1 MELLRANPFMALFLA
16 LFFGYLI
23 GKLKVGKFELGGIA
37 GTLIAAV
44 VIGQIGIEVDPGV
57 KSIFFALFIYAV
69 GYNGGPQ
76 FFNPLNRSTITQVI
90 AAVVMTVTGLFTVL
104 FLAKFFGLGTG
115 LTDRI
120 LARVRSF

>member
-1 MELLRANPFMALFLA
+1 MELLQANPFMALFLA

-23 GKLKVGKFELGGIA
+23 GKFKVGKFELGGIA

-44 VIGQIGIEVDPGV
+44 VIGQIGIEVDSGV

-76 FFNPLNRSTITQVI
+76 FFNSLNRSTITQVI
-90 AAVVMTVTGLFTVL
+90 AAIVMTVTGLFTVL
-104 FLAKFFGLGTG
+104 FLEIGRAH
-115 LTDRI
+115 
-120 LARVRSF
+120 V